1 MKAIIIKEGVRKM
14 YRVSFTGYREEKLN
28 FFGEDDPL
36 CIALKRRLYEQI
48 ERLADDGAD
57 SFNSGMALGVD
68 TWAAEAVLEL
78 KKLRPEIRLIAVL
91 PCPEQ
96 DKLWR
101 DNQKRRYRE
110 ILERCD
116 KVLTVSPE
124 YQKGCML
131 KRNRALVDMCDVLLA
146 VYDGKPG
153 GTRYT
158 VDYADKVGRR
168 TIIIEPM

>member
-1 MKAIIIKEGVRKM
+1 M

-28 FFGEDDPL
+28 FFGEDDPR
-36 CIALKRRLYEQI
+36 CVALKRRLYEQI

-57 SFNSGMALGVD
+57 CFHSGMALGVD

-78 KKLRPEIRLIAVL
+78 KKLRPEIRLIAVI
-91 PCPEQ
+91 PCPDQ

-101 DNQKRRYRE
+101 DTQKRRYRG

-116 KVLTVSPE
+116 KTITVSPV
-124 YQKGCML
+124 YRKDCMH
-131 KRNRALVDMCDVLLA
+131 KRNRVLVDMCDVLLA

-153 GTRYT
+153 GTQYT
-158 VDYADKVGRR
+158 VDYANKAGRK
-168 TIIIEPM
+168 TIIISPA